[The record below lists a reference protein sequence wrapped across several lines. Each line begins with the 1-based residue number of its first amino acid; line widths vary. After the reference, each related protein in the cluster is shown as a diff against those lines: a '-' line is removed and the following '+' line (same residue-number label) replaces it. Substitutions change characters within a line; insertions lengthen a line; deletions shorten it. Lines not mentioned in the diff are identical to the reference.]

1 MYLYVCMY
9 VCMYIC
15 IYVQDLCAHFHS
27 RFTWGGQGP
36 PVEGDFVIVPRGQ
49 TLSID
54 VHTPILRVLLIDGG
68 TVLFDDN
75 QNVSLHSDHILIVKG
90 GLLQVRAVSYVRT
103 YVLT

>member
-1 MYLYVCMY
+1 M
-9 VCMYIC
+9 
-15 IYVQDLCAHFHS
+15 
-27 RFTWGGQGP
+27 
-36 PVEGDFVIVPRGQ
+36 EGDFVIVPQGQ

-54 VHTPILRVLLIDGG
+54 VRTPVLRVLLIDGG

-103 YVLT
+103 YLCSCVRITPNTLEPVLQE

>member
-1 MYLYVCMY
+1 M
-9 VCMYIC
+9 
-15 IYVQDLCAHFHS
+15 
-27 RFTWGGQGP
+27 
-36 PVEGDFVIVPRGQ
+36 IVPQGQ

-90 GLLQVRAVSYVRT
+90 GLLQVRAVSYVRMYLRS
-103 YVLT
+103 YVRVSPNTLEPLLQE